1 MPGIFPSGEPCLN
14 KLITFISNSGLTP
27 GHMIWHRARTTSQP
41 FRCSVSLPQV
51 RPLLLLYSVTRNTGP
66 YTVLIAPE
74 VTATHAVEQDLETA
88 TAMQGRHTNKLLLGD
103 VLCGACQR
111 YPLLNI

>member
-1 MPGIFPSGEPCLN
+1 M
-14 KLITFISNSGLTP
+14 
-27 GHMIWHRARTTSQP
+27 
-41 FRCSVSLPQV
+41 V
-51 RPLLLLYSVTRNTGP
+51 
-66 YTVLIAPE
+66 APE

-103 VLCGACQR
+103 VLCGVCQR